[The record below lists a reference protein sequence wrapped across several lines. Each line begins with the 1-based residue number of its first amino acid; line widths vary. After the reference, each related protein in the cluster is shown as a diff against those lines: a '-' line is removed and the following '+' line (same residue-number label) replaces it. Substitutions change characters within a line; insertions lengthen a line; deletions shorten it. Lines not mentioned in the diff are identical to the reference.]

1 MSLICL
7 SYIMVFNGSALA
19 GRSLVT
25 LSSVSTAT
33 ARALRAGQAGAME
46 MLAPCLCSQL
56 SIKSVCDSVGMKARI
71 PSIMGD
77 AYWLAHNSQ
86 ILEKERRFLD
96 FLIRLSQEKY
106 LQLCWQVTVPEKPLY
121 LSSLSFHFPFFFSLS
136 FFSFLLFVFL
146 FPFQG
151 L

>member
-1 MSLICL
+1 
-7 SYIMVFNGSALA
+7 
-19 GRSLVT
+19 
-25 LSSVSTAT
+25 
-33 ARALRAGQAGAME
+33 
-46 MLAPCLCSQL
+46 
-56 SIKSVCDSVGMKARI
+56 MKARI

-121 LSSLSFHFPFFFSLS
+121 LSSLSFPFTISK
-136 FFSFLLFVFL
+136 
-146 FPFQG
+146 QG
-151 L
+151 LPL